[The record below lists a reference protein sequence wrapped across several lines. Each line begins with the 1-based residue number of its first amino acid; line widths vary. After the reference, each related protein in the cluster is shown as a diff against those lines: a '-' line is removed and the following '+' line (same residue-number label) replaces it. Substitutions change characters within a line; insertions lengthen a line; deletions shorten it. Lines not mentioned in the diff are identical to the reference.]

1 MSKATLEDD
10 ILKVF
15 PKFFG
20 DFKNW
25 EYGNGTDAGKD
36 FKRIYNKA
44 KKQKI
49 NIDKVIDM
57 LSDHADLEA
66 DFEDTSPD
74 DSFAHIH
81 GLCIKLIT
89 E

>member
-1 MSKATLEDD
+1 MKTNELKAIVDD

-15 PKFFG
+15 PKFFD

-44 KKQKI
+44 KRLKME
-49 NIDKVIDM
+49 NNN
-57 LSDHADLEA
+57 
-66 DFEDTSPD
+66 
-74 DSFAHIH
+74 
-81 GLCIKLIT
+81 GN
-89 E
+89 